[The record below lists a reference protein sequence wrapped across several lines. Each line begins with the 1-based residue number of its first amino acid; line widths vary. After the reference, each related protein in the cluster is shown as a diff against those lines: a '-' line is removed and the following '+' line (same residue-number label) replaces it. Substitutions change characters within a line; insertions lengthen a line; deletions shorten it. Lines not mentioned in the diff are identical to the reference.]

1 MKLSPALLFTTL
13 IGATLIGG
21 CASPAMTHSSDS
33 MQNMSKGD
41 GDMASMCMV
50 HKKMMA
56 MSPQDRQVMMDQHMK
71 GMSPE
76 MHAKEMEKMKSC
88 M

>member
-1 MKLSPALLFTTL
+1 MKLSPALVFTTV

-33 MQNMSKGD
+33 MQNMSKAD
-41 GDMASMCMV
+41 GDMASMCTM

-56 MSPQDRQVMMDQHMK
+56 MSPQDRQAMMEQHMK

-76 MHAKEMEKMKSC
+76 MHAKEMEKMKNC